1 MSLNIHRLID
11 PVQKICIV
19 PPHPSDKNKGV
30 ARVGHPNSVAIYKG
44 RINISCMARETPHS
58 IRLATACV
66 QAIVTLSA
74 AA

>member
-1 MSLNIHRLID
+1 
-11 PVQKICIV
+11 
-19 PPHPSDKNKGV
+19 
-30 ARVGHPNSVAIYKG
+30 VGHPNSVAIYKG

-58 IRLATACV
+58 IPLATARV